1 MTPPSTALSNGLTVK
16 ERACLNC
23 SGRMSWQGVKNGL
36 YVYFCTSCRSSFEV
50 YEPK

>member
-1 MTPPSTALSNGLTVK
+1 MTPPSTTLTHSLTAK

-23 SGRMSWQGVKNGL
+23 SGRMTRQGVKNGL
-36 YVYFCTSCRSSFEV
+36 YVYFCADCHSFFEV